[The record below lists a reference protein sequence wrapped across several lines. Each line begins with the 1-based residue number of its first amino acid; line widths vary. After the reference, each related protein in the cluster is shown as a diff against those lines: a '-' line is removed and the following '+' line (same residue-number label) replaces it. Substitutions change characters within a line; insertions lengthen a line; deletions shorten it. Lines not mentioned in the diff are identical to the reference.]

1 MKKLTLLT
9 TTALV
14 AGYMAFA
21 APANAADQGWLSS
34 MKQSVQTWFAGEP
47 ETSAEVET
55 YLDEVTIAVPPMTG
69 AEAAQIQPAA
79 GDYVEDEI
87 EVPAINAAPGSL
99 QYEGDTSFN
108 TEFGTQGD
116 VTAFGD
122 TISADDMANIMPAAG
137 DAEEVNDE
145 AVIVADEDLDTN
157 LELDAV
163 AEQSTEIE
171 SEINTTAQSA
181 EAEAEAEMS
190 KTVEDL
196 ATNND
201 AVIAV
206 EDTEKS
212 LESMA
217 PAAGMQTDMDVNVD
231 VNEAVT
237 TGTNAGSVG
246 SDAAVTNDAD
256 LSVQ

>member
-14 AGYMAFA
+14 AGYMTFA
-21 APANAADQGWLSS
+21 SPANAADQGWLSS

-47 ETSAEVET
+47 ETSNEVET

-79 GDYVEDEI
+79 GDYIEDEI
-87 EVPAINAAPGSL
+87 EVPAVNAAPGSL
-99 QYEGDTSFN
+99 QYEGNSSFN

-122 TISADDMANIMPAAG
+122 TTDDMANIMPAAG

-157 LELDAV
+157 IELDAV

-171 SEINTTAQSA
+171 SEINTTTQS
-181 EAEAEAEMS
+181 AEAEMS

-196 ATNND
+196 AKNND
-201 AVIAV
+201 AVTAV
-206 EDTEKS
+206 EETEKS
-212 LESMA
+212 LENIA
-217 PAAGMQTDMDVNVD
+217 PAAGVETDMDVNVD
-231 VNEAVT
+231 VNESVT